1 FQDNFERGDLD
12 QWVAKGS
19 SHHGQIVPDPLD
31 PTGTNHALNFTAR
44 NSGGDIFTGSA
55 IDISGVTGTIVL
67 SFDYLGLADGDP
79 DPNNLGGFIGVSTN
93 RTPSNGGVDHF
104 WLAATDPSAA
114 FSGYG
119 YNAEP
124 LIDDGTWH
132 HYDLDFTNIFQSAN
146 LQSIYI

>member
-1 FQDNFERGDLD
+1 MWKALSRFRIILIAVTCMLIAPLAQAQILFQDNFERGDLD

-67 SFDYLGLADGDP
+67 SFDYLGLADGDR
-79 DPNNLGGFIGVSTN
+79 DPNNLGGFIGISRSEERRVG
-93 RTPSNGGVDHF
+93 RVGQFRLVAP
-104 WLAATDPSAA
+104 
-114 FSGYG
+114 
-119 YNAEP
+119 
-124 LIDDGTWH
+124 
-132 HYDLDFTNIFQSAN
+132 
-146 LQSIYI
+146 